1 MNLNFIDR
9 LKYYYIGAIVIM
21 DSSSIKSFKVKLAKL
36 NFIQDKILVMVKM
49 IDILVVMDSYY
60 TNYNHNFNIVAAL
73 YFEQN
78 YLNIM
83 VILEKMLM
91 NFS

>member
-21 DSSSIKSFKVKLAKL
+21 DNSIIKGFKVEWAKL
-36 NFIQDKILVMVKM
+36 NFIQDKILVFKKVNMF
-49 IDILVVMDSYY
+49 VVMDSYY
-60 TNYNHNFNIVAAL
+60 TNQNHNFNIVAVL
-73 YFEQN
+73 YFAQN

-83 VILEKMLM
+83 VIILE
-91 NFS
+91 